1 MIFFRLILKEVLHRK
16 VNFLLSVLAV
26 VLAVGLYVAFTMMGK
41 ASANETRKIM
51 LELGQNLR
59 IIPNDTEMDEFWI
72 TGFSEATMPQDYIYR
87 FAEKSGYS
95 YTHLTATLH
104 QKIKWRDKTVI
115 LTGVMPEVFPP
126 DKSFQKP
133 MTFTVKPGTA
143 YLGGELASALQV
155 HENDEIEIAGRKLK
169 VIKTLSFKGSIDDIR
184 IYCHLDDAQKILN
197 LPGRINEI
205 KALECMCYAA
215 TDLDPLTAAQ
225 EQLKDLLPEGRVLLL
240 DTIAQIRIKQRT
252 ATQKHMNF
260 IMSCTFIG
268 CGVMIGILAMVNV
281 RDRKAEI
288 GLLQVLGYQ
297 CTGIS
302 LLFLGKAL
310 LTGIIGAIVG
320 FFVGTKLALMFGAD
334 IFPVTAK
341 AISIDSS
348 LLNDVL
354 LWTPAFVIVAS
365 FLPIIIAVTNDPAMS
380 LRED

>member
-1 MIFFRLILKEVLHRK
+1 
-16 VNFLLSVLAV
+16 
-26 VLAVGLYVAFTMMGK
+26 MMGR

-59 IIPNDTEMDEFWI
+59 IIPKNTEMDEFWI
-72 TGFSEATMPQDYIYR
+72 TGFSGLTMPQDYVYR

-104 QKIKWRDKTVI
+104 KKIQWRNNTVI
-115 LTGVMPEVFPP
+115 LTGIMPEVFPP

-143 YLGGELASALQV
+143 YVGGELVSSLQIN
-155 HENDEIEIAGRKLK
+155 EGDDIEIAGHKLK
-169 VIKTLSFKGSIDDIR
+169 VLKTLSFKGSIDDIR

-197 LPGRINEI
+197 LSGRINEI
-205 KALECMCYAA
+205 KALECMCYVA
-215 TDLDPLTAAQ
+215 TDMDPLTAAQ
-225 EQLKDLLPEGRVLLL
+225 KQLKDLLPEGKVLLL
-240 DTIAQIRIKQRT
+240 DGIAQIRIKQRT
-252 ATQKHMNF
+252 SIKKHMDF

-268 CGVMIGILAMVNV
+268 CGIMIGILAMINV

-288 GLLQVLGYQ
+288 GLLRVLGYQ
-297 CTGIS
+297 GTRIS

-310 LTGIIGAIVG
+310 LTGIIGAFPGYFI
-320 FFVGTKLALMFGAD
+320 GTKLALMFGTD

-341 AISIDSS
+341 AIIADST

-354 LWTPAFVIVAS
+354 LWAPAFVLVAS
-365 FLPIIIAVTNDPAMS
+365 FLPMMIAVTSDPATI
-380 LRED
+380 LGEQ

>member
-1 MIFFRLILKEVLHRK
+1 MIFFRLIFKEIMHRK

-26 VLAVGLYVAFTMMGK
+26 ILAVGLYVAFTMMGR
-41 ASANETRKIM
+41 ASANETRKLM

-59 IIPNDTEMDEFWI
+59 IIPKNTKMDEFWV
-72 TGFSEATMPQDYIYR
+72 TGFSDLTMPQDYVNR

-104 QKIKWRDKTVI
+104 QKIKWRDKVI
-115 LTGVMPEVFPP
+115 VLTGVMPEVLPP

-133 MTFTVKPGTA
+133 MTFTVEPGTA
-143 YLGGELASALQV
+143 YVGGELASSLQIQ
-155 HENDEIEIAGRKLK
+155 ENDQIKIAGRKLK

-184 IYCHLDDAQKILN
+184 IYCNLVDAQKILE
-197 LPGRINEI
+197 LPGKINEI

-225 EQLKDLLPEGRVLLL
+225 QQLKDLLPEGKVLLL
-240 DTIAQIRIKQRT
+240 DGIAQIRIKQRT
-252 ATQKHMNF
+252 SIQKHMNF
-260 IMSCTFIG
+260 TMSCTFIG
-268 CGVMIGILAMVNV
+268 CGIIIGILAMLNV

-297 CTGIS
+297 YFGIS

-310 LTGIIGAIVG
+310 LTGIIGAFAG
-320 FFVGTKLALMFGAD
+320 FFIGTKLALKFGAD

-341 AISIDSS
+341 AIAADTS

-354 LWTPAFVIVAS
+354 LWAPAFVIVAS
-365 FLPIIIAVTNDPAMS
+365 FLPIIIAVTSDPAIT

>member
-59 IIPNDTEMDEFWI
+59 IIPKDTEMDEFWI

-143 YLGGELASALQV
+143 YIGGELASSLQV
-155 HENDEIEIAGRKLK
+155 HENDEIEIADRKLK

-205 KALECMCYAA
+205 KALECMCYTA
-215 TDLDPLTAAQ
+215 TDTDPLTAAQ

-252 ATQKHMNF
+252 STQKHMNF

-310 LTGIIGAIVG
+310 LTGITGAIVG

-341 AISIDSS
+341 AISVDSS

-365 FLPIIIAVTNDPAMS
+365 FLPIIIAATNDPAMS

>member
-1 MIFFRLILKEVLHRK
+1 
-16 VNFLLSVLAV
+16 
-26 VLAVGLYVAFTMMGK
+26 
-41 ASANETRKIM
+41 
-51 LELGQNLR
+51 
-59 IIPNDTEMDEFWI
+59 
-72 TGFSEATMPQDYIYR
+72 
-87 FAEKSGYS
+87 
-95 YTHLTATLH
+95 
-104 QKIKWRDKTVI
+104 
-115 LTGVMPEVFPP
+115 
-126 DKSFQKP
+126 
-133 MTFTVKPGTA
+133 
-143 YLGGELASALQV
+143 
-155 HENDEIEIAGRKLK
+155 
-169 VIKTLSFKGSIDDIR
+169 
-184 IYCHLDDAQKILN
+184 
-197 LPGRINEI
+197 
-205 KALECMCYAA
+205 
-215 TDLDPLTAAQ
+215 
-225 EQLKDLLPEGRVLLL
+225 
-240 DTIAQIRIKQRT
+240 
-252 ATQKHMNF
+252 
-260 IMSCTFIG
+260 
-268 CGVMIGILAMVNV
+268 MIGILAMVNV